1 MGNLYSEIIDIPNNK
16 ITVNKLK
23 KIINDQ
29 LCIEPSYQRLTYQLY
44 DKKIIT
50 LSNDFPLFFFD
61 IKNYS
66 TIFVENFKNYRNQ
79 HKNINRSPVTMKY
92 MNRLGYHFQYS
103 KKFQSVTNLLT
114 VESKS
119 ASVNSNSQIND
130 KALSDDE
137 VIISKISKEKN
148 DNENKEDDYEFV
160 LKSIKEGSNFQ
171 EKENS
176 ICYKNNINII
186 QNEEILCEKLIR
198 LIQKND
204 FDKIKSFFI
213 ENKLAVKNDDINL
226 NNNNNIIEGQEL
238 SATNLHK
245 MDLNK
250 EENNKKE
257 LNICEKLNKN
267 GWNSIHYVTY
277 YGYSKILEYMLNNL
291 VITIDP
297 NIPNKDGYTPLLLA
311 TYKQNIKCVEL
322 LLSIENIDVNFL
334 GPSGSAL
341 HVACK
346 KNNMKISSLLLHK
359 SDIFLLDKNGKVA
372 LEYTNDNNIK
382 KLISKVIYKKLMK
395 ANDKNSLSYKN
406 INNFIDKYKNL
417 LIEQKKI
424 ISPLNLI
431 QKYNFLRKIRKFPP
445 KPPFVY
451 GFIESSGRKMKVYR
465 KLYVVIDQTKGVLN
479 KYKSKEDY
487 PKSPSEIINLKNITK
502 CIKIPIT
509 SKNGNEFCF
518 TLLIKSGNEEKNST
532 NQDIEEKYMV
542 HTSQICDKWVDVI
555 NRSVNYAKF
564 WEKVK
569 TKYSNIKNQIDEYLN
584 ELKYDSLHLDSI
596 TGDIKLYDING
607 KFKIIEIEKE
617 EEEEEEEQE
626 KEEKDNEIKNNNI
639 INEKKLNE
647 NSENKINNI
656 QNNNNVNHQA
666 NSKKNKE
673 LLLEDATIKQGITFE
688 SFEILSLLGSGS
700 FGKVCK
706 VRLKQTNEI
715 FAMKILNKEFL
726 IKNRL
731 LKYAISECNIL
742 KQSKCPF
749 IITLHYA
756 FQTPENLYM
765 IIDYCPGGDL
775 SFQIQI
781 NIFEEEEAKFYIAE
795 LILAIEYLHN
805 HNILYRDLKPEN
817 ILISS
822 DGHIK
827 LVDFGL
833 ARENVKDN
841 MTKSFCGS
849 PNYLSPEMIKKQGAS
864 KVTDI
869 YGIGAVLYELVS
881 GTTPFYGN
889 DLRTLY
895 NNIIKKKLLF
905 PQFFS
910 ETLKDLLKKLLEKN
924 PKKRIGIIE
933 DIKKHNF
940 FKGIEWNELEFK
952 RIKPPLD
959 LVKTKI
965 IFEGKLLKNKNEN
978 NSEENKNENFQ
989 KVFKDTDYSNDNKYF
1004 KRIAN
1009 FTFIRS
1015 KDSNELP

>member
-1 MGNLYSEIIDIPNNK
+1 MS
-16 ITVNKLK
+16 
-23 KIINDQ
+23 
-29 LCIEPSYQRLTYQLY
+29 
-44 DKKIIT
+44 
-50 LSNDFPLFFFD
+50 
-61 IKNYS
+61 
-66 TIFVENFKNYRNQ
+66 
-79 HKNINRSPVTMKY
+79 
-92 MNRLGYHFQYS
+92 
-103 KKFQSVTNLLT
+103 
-114 VESKS
+114 
-119 ASVNSNSQIND
+119 
-130 KALSDDE
+130 
-137 VIISKISKEKN
+137 
-148 DNENKEDDYEFV
+148 
-160 LKSIKEGSNFQ
+160 
-171 EKENS
+171 
-176 ICYKNNINII
+176 
-186 QNEEILCEKLIR
+186 
-198 LIQKND
+198 
-204 FDKIKSFFI
+204 
-213 ENKLAVKNDDINL
+213 
-226 NNNNNIIEGQEL
+226 
-238 SATNLHK
+238 
-245 MDLNK
+245 
-250 EENNKKE
+250 
-257 LNICEKLNKN
+257 
-267 GWNSIHYVTY
+267 
-277 YGYSKILEYMLNNL
+277 
-291 VITIDP
+291 
-297 NIPNKDGYTPLLLA
+297 
-311 TYKQNIKCVEL
+311 
-322 LLSIENIDVNFL
+322 
-334 GPSGSAL
+334 
-341 HVACK
+341 
-346 KNNMKISSLLLHK
+346 
-359 SDIFLLDKNGKVA
+359 
-372 LEYTNDNNIK
+372 
-382 KLISKVIYKKLMK
+382 
-395 ANDKNSLSYKN
+395 
-406 INNFIDKYKNL
+406 
-417 LIEQKKI
+417 LIE
-424 ISPLNLI
+424 
-431 QKYNFLRKIRKFPP
+431 
-445 KPPFVY
+445 
-451 GFIESSGRKMKVYR
+451 
-465 KLYVVIDQTKGVLN
+465 
-479 KYKSKEDY
+479 
-487 PKSPSEIINLKNITK
+487 
-502 CIKIPIT
+502 
-509 SKNGNEFCF
+509 
-518 TLLIKSGNEEKNST
+518 IKSGNEEKNST

-607 KFKIIEIEKE
+607 KLKIIEIEKKE
-617 EEEEEEEQE
+617 EEEEEEEDEE

-910 ETLKDLLKKLLEKN
+910 ETLKNLLKKLLEKN

-978 NSEENKNENFQ
+978 NYEENKNENFQ